1 VLDDENRT
9 TSRALT
15 KAETD
20 LATVEA
26 QLATD
31 RQEYAFIQQ
40 SLQSIKIGMNRL
52 SLKILGEESV
62 DMSTPQGCSDTLSK
76 VRDFDSTI
84 TFYCL

>member
-9 TSRALT
+9 TSRALS

-20 LATVEA
+20 LAAVEA

-31 RQEYAFIQQ
+31 RQEYAYIQK

-62 DMSTPQGCSDTLSK
+62 DMATPQGCTDTLSK
-76 VRDFDSTI
+76 VRRRQHEPMS
-84 TFYCL
+84 